1 MEFSSLVLILVK
13 SKNLNLERCIIC
25 QNINDDRG
33 IKKLTSTDNGRTNLI
48 EYSNTLQDNLL
59 RSIDGHYL
67 ERME

>member
-48 EYSNTLQDNLL
+48 EYSNTLQGNLL

-67 ERME
+67 ERIE

>member
-67 ERME
+67 ERIE

>member
-13 SKNLNLERCIIC
+13 SKNLNLERCIIF

-59 RSIDGHYL
+59 RSIGEHYL
-67 ERME
+67 ECIE

>member
-1 MEFSSLVLILVK
+1 MEFSSLVVILVK

-67 ERME
+67 ERVE

>member
-67 ERME
+67 ERVE